1 MAIEFKKLKTQKTP
15 VIKTD
20 KAFEKKYGVKIDEP
34 LTQSVLDV
42 VKDKDRAIQNV
53 ALKEIKKMNIKNTEE
68 LNDPMKLINK
78 LNDEQLMK
86 IVETE
91 FEFNEQLVASI
102 NGMDLEELKE
112 HFANVYEN
120 SDLGSELY
128 SNCINDLVVVINNS
142 LNEFSKMKAEGK
154 GAGK

>member
-1 MAIEFKKLKTQKTP
+1 MAIEFKKLKQQKTP
-15 VIKTD
+15 TIKTD
-20 KAFEKKYGVKIDEP
+20 KIFEKKYGVKIDEP

-53 ALKEIKKMNIKNTEE
+53 ALKEIKKMDIKNTDE
-68 LNDPMKLINK
+68 LNDPMALINK
-78 LNDEQLMK
+78 LNDEQLMR

-91 FEFNEQLVASI
+91 FKFNEQLVGSI
-102 NGMDLEELKE
+102 NGMDLDDLKE

>member
-1 MAIEFKKLKTQKTP
+1 MAIEFKKLKQQKTQT
-15 VIKTD
+15 IKTD
-20 KAFEKKYGVKIDEP
+20 KIFEKKYGVKIDEP

-42 VKDKDRAIQNV
+42 VKEKDRAIQNI
-53 ALKEIKKMNIKNTEE
+53 AIQEIKKMNIKNADE
-68 LNDPMKLINK
+68 LNDPMQLINK

-91 FEFNEQLVASI
+91 FTFNEQLVGSI
-102 NGMDLEELKE
+102 NGMDLDALKE
-112 HFANVYEN
+112 HFANIYKN

-142 LNEFSKMKAEGK
+142 LNEFTKMKAEGK

>member
-1 MAIEFKKLKTQKTP
+1 MAIEYKKLKQQKTST
-15 VIKTD
+15 IKTD

-42 VKDKDRAIQNV
+42 VKEKDKAIQNV
-53 ALKEIKKMNIKNTEE
+53 AIKEIKKMNIKNTNE
-68 LNDPMKLINK
+68 LNDPMVLINK
-78 LNDEQLMK
+78 LEDDQLVK

-91 FEFNEQLVASI
+91 FMFNEQLVGAI

-112 HFANVYEN
+112 HFASVYEN

-128 SNCINDLVVVINNS
+128 TQCINDLVVVINNS
-142 LNEFSKMKAEGK
+142 LNEFSKMKADGK

>member
-1 MAIEFKKLKTQKTP
+1 MAIEFKKLKQQKTP
-15 VIKTD
+15 TIKTD
-20 KAFEKKYGVKIDEP
+20 KIFEKKYGVKIDEP

-42 VKDKDRAIQNV
+42 VKEKDRAIQNI
-53 ALKEIKKMNIKNTEE
+53 AIQEIKKMNIKNADE
-68 LNDPMKLINK
+68 LNDPMQLINK

-91 FEFNEQLVASI
+91 FTFNEQLVGSI
-102 NGMDLEELKE
+102 NGMDLDALKE
-112 HFANVYEN
+112 HFANIYKN

-142 LNEFSKMKAEGK
+142 LNEFTKMKAEGN

>member
-1 MAIEFKKLKTQKTP
+1 MAIEFKKLKQQKTP
-15 VIKTD
+15 TIKTD
-20 KAFEKKYGVKIDEP
+20 KIFEKKYGVKIDEP

-42 VKDKDRAIQNV
+42 VKEKDRAIQNI
-53 ALKEIKKMNIKNTEE
+53 AIQEIKKMNIKNADE
-68 LNDPMKLINK
+68 LNDPMQLINK

-91 FEFNEQLVASI
+91 FTFNEQLVGSI
-102 NGMDLEELKE
+102 NGMDLDALKE
-112 HFANVYEN
+112 HFANIYKN

-142 LNEFSKMKAEGK
+142 LNEFTKMKAEGK

>member
-15 VIKTD
+15 TIKTD
-20 KAFEKKYGVKIDEP
+20 KVFEKKYGVKIDEP

-42 VKDKDRAIQNV
+42 VKEKDRAIQNV
-53 ALKEIKKMNIKNTEE
+53 AIKEIKKMDIKNTQE
-68 LNDPMKLINK
+68 LNDPMTLINK

-91 FEFNEQLVASI
+91 FTFNEQLVASI

-128 SNCINDLVVVINNS
+128 SNCINELVVVINNS

>member
-1 MAIEFKKLKTQKTP
+1 MAIEYKKLKQQKTP
-15 VIKTD
+15 TIKTD

-42 VKDKDRAIQNV
+42 VKEKDKAIQNV
-53 ALKEIKKMNIKNTEE
+53 AIKEIKKMNIKNTNE
-68 LNDPMKLINK
+68 LNDPMVLINK
-78 LNDEQLMK
+78 LEDDQLVK

-91 FEFNEQLVASI
+91 FMFNEQLVGAI

-112 HFANVYEN
+112 HFASVYEN

-128 SNCINDLVVVINNS
+128 TQCINDLVVVINNS
-142 LNEFSKMKAEGK
+142 LNEFSKMKADGK